1 MEKTS
6 KEESELLVDP
16 SAVAVNGLDHQ
27 DNEKELLI
35 SSTKAREIKTKLSV
49 INGCINLNSGDVMSH
64 EIIENESDHETEIA
78 NDEICNANC
87 CCPTNNDK
95 HNNNKL
101 NRTNQY
107 HIFPNVVVNPSEEPS
122 DVDTDEEDYHIRMN
136 NKSDSGQGSSVETSS
151 LRSNPH
157 VLENDYSHNNG
168 TIHRININ
176 KNNIDSSFSA
186 NSETAS
192 VNSSNIHNLGNVLDE
207 IDLNGDENFLPST
220 RRTSL
225 LRSSPDSQR
234 KISSSS
240 FTDIPL
246 NTPSPPKQVNTF
258 QPSRHLTDG
267 TFNTPLKSPS
277 ITDHQP
283 KTRYEYYLYQKVMFF
298 ITEIGEQSL
307 NLVSILWVSSF
318 WIFDYQAN
326 IYLFEVNNRNTRK
339 RCKMCL
345 KLTIKA

>member
-6 KEESELLVDP
+6 KEESELLVNT
-16 SAVAVNGLDHQ
+16 SAAGVNGLDHH

-35 SSTKAREIKTKLSV
+35 SSTKTREIKTRLSA
-49 INGCINLNSGDVMSH
+49 INGCINLNNGDVMSH
-64 EIIENESDHETEIA
+64 EIMENESDHETETA

-87 CCPTNNDK
+87 YCPTNNDK

-122 DVDTDEEDYHIRMN
+122 DVDTDEEDYHIRIN

-157 VLENDYSHNNG
+157 VLENDYSLNNG

-192 VNSSNIHNLGNVLDE
+192 VNNSNIHNLENVLDE
-207 IDLNGDENFLPST
+207 IDLNGDDNFLSSA

-225 LRSSPDSQR
+225 MRSSPDSQR

-246 NTPSPPKQVNTF
+246 HTPSPPKQVNTF
-258 QPSRHLTDG
+258 QPSRSLTDG

-283 KTRYEYYLYQKVMFF
+283 KTRYEYYLYQKVMLF
-298 ITEIGEQSL
+298 ITKIVEQSL
-307 NLVSILWVSSF
+307 NLVSVLWVSSLC
-318 WIFDYQAN
+318 IFDYPAN
-326 IYLFEVNNRNTRK
+326 TYLLKVNNVKTRK
-339 RCKMCL
+339 RCEICS